1 MLTAEN
7 GVELGGVIGEDMALT
22 PDKNYI
28 VTSSLAI
35 PAGRHALLNIGDGTL
50 TSLVLSDAQ
59 GHNFRLEAG
68 SGAGISSAM
77 AEQTAP
83 QRVRGIY
90 NLMGVKIAND
100 ASELKR
106 LPRGIYIVNGQKV
119 VK

>member
-1 MLTAEN
+1 
-7 GVELGGVIGEDMALT
+7 
-22 PDKNYI
+22 
-28 VTSSLAI
+28 
-35 PAGRHALLNIGDGTL
+35 
-50 TSLVLSDAQ
+50 
-59 GHNFRLEAG
+59 
-68 SGAGISSAM
+68 M

>member
-1 MLTAEN
+1 MDLYLTIKP
-7 GVELGGVIGEDMALT
+7 LHIQYIGCPRKIKSQIGLESFSGHQ
-22 PDKNYI
+22 YI

-90 NLMGVKIAND
+90 
-100 ASELKR
+100 
-106 LPRGIYIVNGQKV
+106 IVNGQKV